1 MPSKKLTP
9 PIEPSSTAA
18 GSSANKKPETPAAPP
33 SASAPAKKRTGKGV
47 KAAAKKAASQ
57 PSDKAETQA
66 APETL
71 EAASEATPSYPF
83 PPPPE
88 ALPWE
93 GVGEA
98 LPKRKDQLEIN
109 RREREKLAELLS
121 AGESQSASGSD
132 AAPLQKEKADAA
144 SAPQV
149 PVFLGNSQKKNTP
162 STAKAEK
169 PATAESRV
177 VIPEEKAPSESIAS
191 ASSTNSGSPKKPK
204 AQKPTQKADGTQAK
218 KAAKPKAKTKKES
231 RMVESAAAPQ
241 AMACFRKAE
250 SPAAEAQPAPVEP
263 APAADSGKES
273 RKDAPIQN
281 APDAAQT
288 PASPEP
294 TRLSSG
300 RSGVFGASLGRGLQ
314 ELSNELPQEPSD
326 KASGTSAHT
335 FVDAPGEDGARPAA
349 PDADPDAPHFIA
361 LEGRRKNLD
370 SIEKPHEPMRELFPS
385 GTHELLKEMADPDW
399 KEKFLAESLALRDQ
413 LGKEEASL
421 AIRKAAAAVPLARTE
436 ELSRARIECEAVE
449 GERPRLLLTDHPD
462 ILAAFPNDAGD
473 AYLALL
479 LREISRLEARARE
492 IANVNPA
499 DPRLPAV
506 LKAFEEV
513 LEAALPAFQE
523 KVRGID
529 ARMRVLKEAGA
540 AAFLQAD
547 RASDPFRPDG
557 EAESSL
563 SGLMDALARISR
575 GELPASN
582 AKEDPTP
589 TSLWL
594 EALGSVGET
603 RAEKTPG
610 GDLRPI
616 SQGSLQQTSMVS
628 PGISTE
634 SARTMPPAPISDGG
648 PANAPGRSV
657 KSFLFRPASYL
668 GAIASALICAAIV
681 PKLVSAVFP
690 TPAFAVVDSDFVRD
704 RVALLRIA
712 HTRPGM
718 PEREDLKAL
727 DGDRIDEAIR
737 AVSEAKG
744 LPVLDARGVLS
755 GAVGAQNVR
764 DLTDDVFERLGIRPE
779 ELRVLDAALKEGW
792 AADLS
797 NLAESGAAWSS
808 LLLKKAREAE
818 AHPPSPHSDHDFMDR
833 VKRSLK
839 LFGSS
844 STAVSKGEA
853 P

>member
-1 MPSKKLTP
+1 MPSKKTTP
-9 PIEPSSTAA
+9 PSEPGSTAA
-18 GSSANKKPETPAAPP
+18 GSSANKKPETPASPP
-33 SASAPAKKRTGKGV
+33 SASAPAKKRTGKGA
-47 KAAAKKAASQ
+47 KAAPSRAASQ

-71 EAASEATPSYPF
+71 EAAPEGASSYPF

-93 GVGEA
+93 GVGDA

-109 RREREKLAELLS
+109 RREREKLAELLG
-121 AGESQSASGSD
+121 AGESRSASGPD
-132 AAPLQKEKADAA
+132 AAPLQEKKAE
-144 SAPQV
+144 SAPSPEV
-149 PVFLGNSQKKNTP
+149 PVFLGNSQKKKTP
-162 STAKAEK
+162 STAKEEK
-169 PATAESRV
+169 PSTAESRV
-177 VIPEEKAPSESIAS
+177 VSPAKKSPSESNAS
-191 ASSTNSGSPKKPK
+191 TPSKDSGTPKKPK
-204 AQKPTQKADGTQAK
+204 AQKPTQKAEAAGGT
-218 KAAKPKAKTKKES
+218 KAVKPKTKTKKES

-263 APAADSGKES
+263 AAASGNES

-281 APDAAQT
+281 VPDAAQT

-326 KASGTSAHT
+326 KASGTTAPT
-335 FVDAPGEDGARPAA
+335 FVDAPGEDKAKPAG
-349 PDADPDAPHFIA
+349 PDAAPDAPHFIA

-413 LGKEEASL
+413 LEEEAESL
-421 AIRKAAAAVPLARTE
+421 AIRKAAATVPLVRTE

-462 ILAAFPNDAGD
+462 ILAVFPDDAGD

-479 LREISRLEARARE
+479 LREISRLESRARE
-492 IANVNPA
+492 IANINPA
-499 DPRLPAV
+499 DPRLPGI

-529 ARMRVLKEAGA
+529 ARMRILKEAGA
-540 AAFLQAD
+540 AAFLRDD
-547 RASDPFRPDG
+547 RASEPFRPDG
-557 EAESSL
+557 EA
-563 SGLMDALARISR
+563 SGGISRLMDALARISR
-575 GELPASN
+575 GEFPPRN

-594 EALGSVGET
+594 EALGSVGEPHS
-603 RAEKTPG
+603 EKAPG
-610 GDLRPI
+610 GDIQAI
-616 SQGSLQQTSMVS
+616 SRAGSPRTSMNS
-628 PGISTE
+628 PGALTE
-634 SARTMPPAPISDGG
+634 SARSMPPAPAPDGG

-668 GAIASALICAAIV
+668 GAIASACLCAAIV
-681 PKLVSAVFP
+681 PKLISAVFP
-690 TPAFAVVDSDFVRD
+690 TPAFAVVDNDFVRE

-737 AVSEAKG
+737 LVSESNG
-744 LPVLDARGVLS
+744 LPVLDARTVLS
-755 GAVGAQNVR
+755 GTVSSGNTR
-764 DLTDDVFERLGIRPE
+764 DLTDDVFARLGIRPE

-797 NLAESGAAWSS
+797 NLAESGSVAPS
-808 LLLKKAREAE
+808 LLMQKAREAE
-818 AHPPSPHSDHDFMDR
+818 ANPPMPHSDHDFMDR
-833 VKRSLK
+833 VKRTLK
-839 LFGSS
+839 FFGSPS
-844 STAVSKGEA
+844 IEASKGEA

>member
-1 MPSKKLTP
+1 MPSKKTTP

-33 SASAPAKKRTGKGV
+33 SASASAKKRMGKGV

-71 EAASEATPSYPF
+71 EAAPEGASAYPF

-109 RREREKLAELLS
+109 RREREKLAELLGT
-121 AGESQSASGSD
+121 GESQSASGSA
-132 AAPLQKEKADAA
+132 AAPLQEVKNADAA
-144 SAPQV
+144 PAPEV
-149 PVFLGNSQKKNTP
+149 PVFLGNSQKKNKP
-162 STAKAEK
+162 STAKTEK

-177 VIPEEKAPSESIAS
+177 VSPAKKSPSESNAS
-191 ASSTNSGSPKKPK
+191 TPSKDSGTPKKPK

-218 KAAKPKAKTKKES
+218 KAAKPRTGAKNGKQT
-231 RMVESAAAPQ
+231 SAVTAVPQ

-250 SPAAEAQPAPVEP
+250 TPPPEP
-263 APAADSGKES
+263 APAAASGNES
-273 RKDAPIQN
+273 LKDAPIQN
-281 APDAAQT
+281 APDAAQK
-288 PASPEP
+288 PVSPEP

-314 ELSNELPQEPSD
+314 ELSNELPEEPSD
-326 KASGTSAHT
+326 KASGTSAPT
-335 FVDAPGEDGARPAA
+335 FVDAPGEDEAKPAG
-349 PDADPDAPHFIA
+349 PDAAPDAPHFIA

-399 KEKFLAESLALRDQ
+399 KEKFIAESLSLRDQ
-413 LGKEEASL
+413 LEEEEESL
-421 AIRKAAAAVPLARTE
+421 AIRKAAAAVPLARAE

-462 ILAAFPNDAGD
+462 ILAAFPDDAGD

-492 IANVNPA
+492 IASVNPA
-499 DPRLPAV
+499 DPRLPRI

-513 LEAALPAFQE
+513 LKAALPAFQE

-529 ARMRVLKEAGA
+529 ARMQVLKEAGA
-540 AAFLQAD
+540 AAFLWD
-547 RASDPFRPDG
+547 IRSSEPFRPDG
-557 EAESSL
+557 EAESGL
-563 SGLMDALARISR
+563 SRLMDALARISR

-594 EALGSVGET
+594 EALGSVGEPHS
-603 RAEKTPG
+603 EKAPG

-616 SQGSLQQTSMVS
+616 PRGSLQQTSMDS

-634 SARTMPPAPISDGG
+634 SARSMPPAPAPDGSR
-648 PANAPGRSV
+648 ANAPGRSV

-668 GAIASALICAAIV
+668 GAIASACLCAAII
-681 PKLVSAVFP
+681 PKLVSVVFP
-690 TPAFAVVDSDFVRD
+690 TPAFAVVDNDFVRE

-744 LPVLDARGVLS
+744 LPVLNARGVLS
-755 GAVGAQNVR
+755 GAVSSGNTR

-797 NLAESGAAWSS
+797 NLAESGSAAPS
-808 LLLKKAREAE
+808 LLMQKAREAE
-818 AHPPSPHSDHDFMDR
+818 ANPPSPHSDHDFMDR
-833 VKRSLK
+833 VKRTLK
-839 LFGSS
+839 FFGAA
-844 STAVSKGEA
+844 STEASKVEA

>member
-1 MPSKKLTP
+1 MPSKKTTS

-18 GSSANKKPETPAAPP
+18 GSSANKKPETPAAPSSP
-33 SASAPAKKRTGKGV
+33 SVSAKKRTGKGV

-66 APETL
+66 APETAG
-71 EAASEATPSYPF
+71 AAPEGASSYPF

-98 LPKRKDQLEIN
+98 LPRRKDQLEIN
-109 RREREKLAELLS
+109 RREREKLAELLA

-169 PATAESRV
+169 PATAENRV
-177 VIPEEKAPSESIAS
+177 VSPAKKSPSESNAS
-191 ASSTNSGSPKKPK
+191 ASSKDSGTPKKPK
-204 AQKPTQKADGTQAK
+204 AQKPTQKADGAQAK
-218 KAAKPKAKTKKES
+218 KAAKPKTKTKKEN
-231 RMVESAAAPQ
+231 RTVKSAAGPQ

-250 SPAAEAQPAPVEP
+250 SPAAEAETPPPEP
-263 APAADSGKES
+263 APDAASGNES
-273 RKDAPIQN
+273 VNDAPIQN

-294 TRLSSG
+294 TRFSSG

-326 KASGTSAHT
+326 KASGTTAPT
-335 FVDAPGEDGARPAA
+335 FVDAPGENEAKPAG
-349 PDADPDAPHFIA
+349 PDAAPDAPHFIA

-399 KEKFLAESLALRDQ
+399 KEKFIAESLSLRDQ
-413 LGKEEASL
+413 LEEEEASL
-421 AIRKAAAAVPLARTE
+421 AIRKAAAAVPLARAE

-462 ILAAFPNDAGD
+462 ILAVFPDDAGD

-499 DPRLPAV
+499 DPRLPRI

-540 AAFLQAD
+540 AAFLWD
-547 RASDPFRPDG
+547 IRSSEPFRPDSK
-557 EAESSL
+557 AESSL
-563 SGLMDALARISR
+563 SGLMGALACISR
-575 GELPASN
+575 GEFPPSN
-582 AKEDPTP
+582 AKKNPTP

-594 EALGSVGET
+594 EALGSVGEP
-603 RAEKTPG
+603 RAEKAPG

-616 SQGSLQQTSMVS
+616 PREGSPRTSMDSLVAL
-628 PGISTE
+628 TE
-634 SARTMPPAPISDGG
+634 TRTMPPAPAPDGG

-657 KSFLFRPASYL
+657 KSFIFRPASYL

-681 PKLVSAVFP
+681 PKLFSAVFP
-690 TPAFAVVDSDFVRD
+690 SPAFAVVDNDFVRE

-737 AVSEAKG
+737 LVSEAKG
-744 LPVLDARGVLS
+744 LPVLDARDVLS
-755 GAVGAQNVR
+755 GAVSSGNAC
-764 DLTDDVFERLGIRPE
+764 DLTDDIFERLGIRPE

-797 NLAESGAAWSS
+797 NLAESGSAAPS
-808 LLLKKAREAE
+808 LLMQKAREAE
-818 AHPPSPHSDHDFMDR
+818 ANPPMPHSDHDFMDR
-833 VKRSLK
+833 VKRTLK
-839 LFGSS
+839 FFGSS
-844 STAVSKGEA
+844 TTESSKGEA